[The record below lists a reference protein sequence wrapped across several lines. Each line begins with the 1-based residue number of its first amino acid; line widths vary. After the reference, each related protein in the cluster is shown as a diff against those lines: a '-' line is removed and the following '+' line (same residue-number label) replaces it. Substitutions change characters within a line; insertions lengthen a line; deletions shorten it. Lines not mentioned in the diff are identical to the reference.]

1 MTPTQQRLRR
11 SPILTLRSKGEA
23 STVKLGN
30 SMGRAIDEAVLV
42 LLRGGLGSGKTAFVR
57 GVALGLGVSEL
68 VTSPTFVLEKRYE
81 GRLPLLHLD
90 CYRLDSPAEA
100 LEFALSETD
109 DRTVVMIEWP
119 ENVEAVLPPSDIE
132 VELKPAG
139 DLVRLLTFSSVSER
153 GRRLLDLWIERGAA
167 E

>member
-1 MTPTQQRLRR
+1 MASTQQRSRR
-11 SPILTLRSKGEA
+11 AALLTLQSDSEA
-23 STVKLGN
+23 STVQFGISLG
-30 SMGRAIDEAVLV
+30 RVVDEAVLV

-57 GVALGLGVSEL
+57 GVALGLDVSER

-100 LEFALSETD
+100 LDFALSETD

-119 ENVEAVLPPSDIE
+119 EHAETALPPADIE
-132 VELKPAG
+132 VELEPAG
-139 DLVRLLTFSSVSER
+139 DSVRLLRCKAVSER
-153 GRRLLDLWIERGAA
+153 GRRLLDLWIERGTA